1 MRQANQAVLREKYP
15 IPTVEEVV
23 QDFNLNTIFSKLDIK
38 LAYHQ
43 IVLDP
48 ESRQMTTFGTHKGVY
63 RYKRLMFGIS
73 CAPECTTKHWMDAM
87 VFRVSLMTL

>member
-43 IVLDP
+43 IVLGP
-48 ESRQMTTFGTHKGVY
+48 EWRQITIFMTHMY
-63 RYKRLMFGIS
+63 RYKRLMYNIS
-73 CAPECTTKHWMDAM
+73 NAPEMYYNI
-87 VFRVSLMTL
+87 LQQTLDECDGV